1 MIKQSIEIIEI
12 QEAGYKPLTD
22 FEAWRVAVLKYCEDV
37 RVENIKTM
45 QRHLET
51 DEVFVLLN
59 GACTL
64 ISGGT
69 DEYIDEVV
77 ITKMEPHKIY
87 NVKKGAWHNHVLDEK
102 GEVLIVENQNTCDDN
117 SPIMELSPEVITQI
131 RDLLK
136 DWTMIK

>member
-1 MIKQSIEIIEI
+1 MKKQSIEIVEF
-12 QEAGYKPLTD
+12 QEEGYKPLVD

-37 RVENIKTM
+37 RIENIKTM

-59 GACTL
+59 GSCTL

-69 DEYIDEVV
+69 ADEVNEIE

-87 NVKKGAWHNHVLDEK
+87 NVKKGAWHNHVLDEQ
-102 GEVLIVENQNTCDDN
+102 GEVLIVENQNTSDDN
-117 SPIMELSPEVITQI
+117 SPILKLNPDEIAKI

-136 DWTMIK
+136 Y